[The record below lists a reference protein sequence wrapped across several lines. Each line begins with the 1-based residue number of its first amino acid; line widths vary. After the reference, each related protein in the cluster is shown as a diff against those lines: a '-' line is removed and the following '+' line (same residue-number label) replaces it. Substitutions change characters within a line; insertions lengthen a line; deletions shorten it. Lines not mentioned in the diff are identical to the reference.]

1 MRYLLHRG
9 DEGMGMFD
17 RQPAAAGPRLNLGA
31 TGAPSYNGA
40 ATNPFGQQSQQSLG
54 GSFGGGMASAFGVQ
68 QPVQQQVAPP
78 NEAEILIHLLNSSYP
93 VERWITNSGF
103 QSFIQMLSV
112 MMELAVVNFFR
123 DAKFLIDDETGQ
135 MSLDPTSLPT
145 ELQTLSSENV
155 VSEFANVL
163 AEAEKTKTEA
173 NNMQMEVLAYTQQS
187 MMGSALDAALAN
199 EGFMERMGNGIGSL
213 GRGFI
218 GMK

>member
-1 MRYLLHRG
+1 
-9 DEGMGMFD
+9 
-17 RQPAAAGPRLNLGA
+17 
-31 TGAPSYNGA
+31 
-40 ATNPFGQQSQQSLG
+40 
-54 GSFGGGMASAFGVQ
+54 
-68 QPVQQQVAPP
+68 
-78 NEAEILIHLLNSSYP
+78 
-93 VERWITNSGF
+93 
-103 QSFIQMLSV
+103 

-135 MSLDPTSLPT
+135 MSLDPTSLPS

-163 AEAEKTKTEA
+163 SEAEKTKTEA